1 MPPLRKPAE
10 KRQNHKTQDLTL
22 RPVTTPIVPPYPKG
36 LLKGT
41 KSRWDLF
48 WRSDVSSLVTDAD
61 MPALW
66 RLFELIDE
74 RERCMTSARKGR
86 LVKGSTGQPVLNPL
100 YKHVQ
105 SLESQINTLEER
117 FGLTPMSRLKLGVKF
132 GEAQR
137 TLADLNADAEA
148 IDDDPRTS
156 LA

>member
-1 MPPLRKPAE
+1 
-10 KRQNHKTQDLTL
+10 
-22 RPVTTPIVPPYPKG
+22 
-36 LLKGT
+36 
-41 KSRWDLF
+41 
-48 WRSDVSSLVTDAD
+48 
-61 MPALW
+61 MPALS

-105 SLESQINTLEER
+105 SLEAQISTLEER
-117 FGLTPMSRLKLGVKF
+117 FGLTPLSRLKLGVQF

-148 IDDDPRTS
+148 IDDDPRAF
-156 LA
+156 LAD